1 MKLHYLLLISC
12 LFCACTSERASLP
25 EKEKVKDPFN
35 KIAFKFLDNQ
45 QADSAFYYFDKAKEF
60 YMKRKDS
67 LQIAGAYINMAITQF
82 EYNDYY
88 GSQESSIEAIP
99 YLDTIDQTSRSYLS
113 MNYNTLGNS
122 SDEINM
128 PEKAI
133 HYYQQAI
140 RFASETSQIAVYQN
154 NLALSYRAIGKKREA
169 LELLKSSL
177 EKSEYGTLDYA
188 RTLSNI
194 ASTRSSLGDSTNVLK
209 DLHLALQIREKEQSR
224 IGMNSSYALLSDY
237 YVGKNQDSAMYYA
250 QKRYATAQ
258 QLNLA
263 SDKMKGLKQLIALQP
278 DQNNNDYFKKYLQIQ
293 DSLNTAHAITRNQFA
308 LIRYEAEK
316 SKAENLQLQKDKV
329 LVEKSL
335 VWQRA
340 GIAFLLTTGLYALL
354 WFIRHRKRQA
364 LLMENRIKESQLK
377 TSKKVHDVVANGI
390 YRVMIEIEHQDQLEK
405 EHLLDQLEDMYHKSR
420 DISHDRELESEE
432 GANNRRA
439 FHEQVGDLIKS
450 FANEHCKVLL
460 VGNEPETWKGISKR
474 FKQELLNGFQELM
487 VNMSKH
493 SEASTVLF
501 RFERNAGMLL
511 IQYSDNGIGV
521 ENELEGKDG
530 NRYYGKGL
538 KNTVS
543 RMESLHGQITFESR
557 KGEGFKCRIEIPVK
571 D

>member
-1 MKLHYLLLISC
+1 LISC
-12 LFCACTSERASLP
+12 LFCACTSPHKTKPARE
-25 EKEKVKDPFN
+25 EVKDPYN
-35 KIAFKFLDNQ
+35 AMAYKFLDNHQ
-45 QADSAFYYFDKAKEF
+45 PDSAFYYFDKAKEY
-60 YMKRKDS
+60 YMLRKDS

-82 EYNDYY
+82 EYNDFY

-140 RFASETSQIAVYQN
+140 RFAADSSQEAVYRN
-154 NLALSYRAIGKKREA
+154 NLALSYRAIGKKEEA

-177 EKSEYGTLDYA
+177 AKSEYGSLDYA

-194 ASTRSSLGDSTNVLK
+194 AYTRKLLGDTTNVLK
-209 DLHLALQIREKEQSR
+209 DFYLALQIRKKGKDL

-237 YVGKNQDSAMYYA
+237 YVGRNKDSAMYYA
-250 QKRYATAQ
+250 QKRYEMAKHLKIPTDQ
-258 QLNLA
+258 
-263 SDKMKGLKQLIALQP
+263 MKGLKQLISLQP
-278 DQNNNDYFKKYLQIQ
+278 DLNNNDYFKAYLRIQ
-293 DSLNTAHAITRNQFA
+293 DSVNNVQTINRNQFA
-308 LIRYEAEK
+308 LIRFEAEK

-329 LVEKSL
+329 LAEKSL
-335 VWQRA
+335 IWQRA
-340 GIAFLLTTGLYALL
+340 GIAFLLLTGLYAVL

-364 LLMENRIKESQLK
+364 LVMENKIQESKLK

-390 YRVMIEIEHQDQLEK
+390 YRVMIEIEHKDKLEK
-405 EHLLDQLEDMYHKSR
+405 EHVLDQLEDMYHKSR
-420 DISHDRELESEE
+420 DISHERDMESEE
-432 GANNRRA
+432 SVQDHRA
-439 FHEQVGDLIKS
+439 YHEQVGDLIKS

-460 VGNEPETWKGISKR
+460 VGNEPQTWKGISKR
-474 FKQELLNGFQELM
+474 YKQELLNGFQELM

-493 SEASTVLF
+493 SKASTVLF
-501 RFERNAGMLL
+501 KFERVRGLLL

-521 ENELEGKDG
+521 ENELDGKDS
-530 NRYYGKGL
+530 NIYYGKGL

-543 RMESLHGQITFESR
+543 RMESLNGQITFDSKE
-557 KGEGFKCRIEIPVK
+557 GEGFKCRIEIPVK

>member
-1 MKLHYLLLISC
+1 MAY
-12 LFCACTSERASLP
+12 
-25 EKEKVKDPFN
+25 
-35 KIAFKFLDNQ
+35 KFLDDQ
-45 QADSAFYYFDKAKEF
+45 QPDSAFYYFDKAKEF

-67 LQIAGAYINMAITQF
+67 LQIAAAYINMAITQF
-82 EYNDYY
+82 EYNDFY

-133 HYYQQAI
+133 YYYQQAI
-140 RFASETSQIAVYQN
+140 RFASDSSQIAVYQN
-154 NLALSYRAIGKKREA
+154 NLALSYRKIGKKEEA

-177 EKSEYGTLDYA
+177 AKSEYGSLDYA
-188 RTLSNI
+188 LTLSNM
-194 ASTRSSLGDSTNVLK
+194 ANTRRLLGDTTNVLK
-209 DLHLALQIREKEQSR
+209 DLHRALQIRKKENHL

-237 YVGKNQDSAMYYA
+237 YVEKNSDSAMYYA
-250 QKRYATAQ
+250 QKRYEMAK
-258 QLNLA
+258 QLKVPT
-263 SDKMKGLKQLIALQP
+263 DQMKGLKQLIALQP
-278 DQNNNDYFKKYLQIQ
+278 NQNNNDYFKAYIRIQ
-293 DSLNTAHAITRNQFA
+293 DSVSTVQTITRNQFA
-308 LIRYEAEK
+308 LIRFEAEK

-329 LVEKSL
+329 LAEKSL
-335 VWQRA
+335 IRQRA
-340 GIAFLLTTGLYALL
+340 GIAFLLLTGLYAGL

-364 LLMENRIKESQLK
+364 LLMENKIQENKLK

-390 YRVMIEIEHQDQLEK
+390 YRVMIEIEHQDKLEK
-405 EHLLDQLEDMYHKSR
+405 EHVLDQLEDMYHKSR
-420 DISHDRELESEE
+420 DISYERDMESEE
-432 GANNRRA
+432 SVHDRRA
-439 FHEQVGDLIKS
+439 YHEQVGDLIKS

-460 VGNEPETWKGISKR
+460 VGNEPETWKGISKKN
-474 FKQELLNGFQELM
+474 KQELLNGFQELM

-493 SEASTVLF
+493 SMASTVLF
-501 RFERNAGMLL
+501 KFERMNGFLL

-521 ENELEGKDG
+521 KNGLEGMDA
-530 NRYYGKGL
+530 RSYYGKGL

-543 RMESLHGQITFESR
+543 RMESLNGQITFESK